1 MEIDRLYTVASKL
14 ADYVK
19 SPSLR
24 HIRDP
29 RNLQRLA
36 QELLQAVDRAG
47 GIWEKWQGP
56 REELAKAAAHC
67 WIPTDDLQVFLN
79 RLPGPALTRTDV
91 VQRLRAFHEEA
102 WGHYPKDELKAS
114 CLALYEAEKAQG
126 TEMPAIVGAI
136 QEHIELEEER
146 LSREHEEDYRR
157 HKEEE
162 RIRLQQRFVAGA
174 DCSWTQIDKSD
185 EFYCRRN
192 GRAYRIER
200 TKDKR
205 WQLYRI
211 TTVAEAG
218 VLLGTYLGRREASKA
233 LDKIAY
239 ESEPHW

>member
-1 MEIDRLYTVASKL
+1 
-14 ADYVK
+14 
-19 SPSLR
+19 
-24 HIRDP
+24 
-29 RNLQRLA
+29 
-36 QELLQAVDRAG
+36 
-47 GIWEKWQGP
+47 
-56 REELAKAAAHC
+56 
-67 WIPTDDLQVFLN
+67 
-79 RLPGPALTRTDV
+79 
-91 VQRLRAFHEEA
+91 
-102 WGHYPKDELKAS
+102 
-114 CLALYEAEKAQG
+114 
-126 TEMPAIVGAI
+126 MPAIVGAI